1 MKEKAKVKWSVM
13 SVTVV
18 LFILMLAAIVI
29 NAEAFYDVLYNL
41 VMNNAMWGLGWF
53 SSLVCLAMVIF

>member
-1 MKEKAKVKWSVM
+1 M

-29 NAEAFYDVLYNL
+29 NAEGFYDVLYNL

-53 SSLVCLAMVIF
+53 SSLVCLAMVFSAS